1 MRARTQRMLDVN
13 GKRSIDSFHR
23 ELGLLLWD
31 KCGMARNAAGLR
43 EALARIPEIREEF
56 WRDVRV
62 PGTGEEFNQS
72 LERGGR
78 VADFLEFGELMCTDA
93 LERDES
99 CGGHFRE
106 EHQTP
111 DGEALR
117 DDANYAAVFAWEYQG
132 NGAMAAPKLHRE
144 PLHFESVELAHQEL
158 QMNFKL
164 KVWRQK
170 NGEAK
175 GKFVEYEA
183 RDVSPNTSFLE
194 TLDLVNEQLTERG
207 EEPIAF
213 DSDCREGICGT
224 CSLTING
231 EAHGPD
237 HPGAA
242 CQLYMRSFKDGA
254 TIMVEP
260 FRARPFKFVKDLVV
274 DRSALDRIVQA
285 GGFVAAR
292 AGSAP
297 EANSIPVPKHQADLA
312 MEAAAC
318 IGCGA
323 CAAACPNAS
332 AMLFTSAKVSHLALL
347 PQGKPERTSRAS

>member
-1 MRARTQRMLDVN
+1 
-13 GKRSIDSFHR
+13 
-23 ELGLLLWD
+23 
-31 KCGMARNAAGLR
+31 
-43 EALARIPEIREEF
+43 
-56 WRDVRV
+56 
-62 PGTGEEFNQS
+62 
-72 LERGGR
+72 
-78 VADFLEFGELMCTDA
+78 
-93 LERDES
+93 
-99 CGGHFRE
+99 
-106 EHQTP
+106 
-111 DGEALR
+111 
-117 DDANYAAVFAWEYQG
+117 
-132 NGAMAAPKLHRE
+132 
-144 PLHFESVELAHQEL
+144 
-158 QMNFKL
+158 MNFKL

-170 NGEAK
+170 AGEAK

-207 EEPIAF
+207 QEPIAF

-347 PQGKPERTSRAS
+347 PQGRPERTSRVLKMVAAMDAEGFGNCTNTYECEAVCPAEISASFIAKLNREYVLAKLRRKAGE